1 MSAVTF
7 AQMNP
12 YEAIGVVSGI
22 LSVYLL
28 ARERIWGWPVGL
40 VNVALFIVVFY
51 QARLYADA
59 ALQVVYVAL
68 CLYGWNVWIRGGSG
82 TGGLAPSHAPRWAL
96 LSAMALGV
104 ASSLAIGTA
113 IGWHTDASL
122 PWVDASTTSFSLVA
136 QWMQTRK
143 WIENW
148 WLWIVVDIVYVGMYV
163 MKALYLTAGLYL
175 VFVALA
181 GIGLLEWRR
190 SLSRERP
197 VPSRS
202 S

>member
-1 MSAVTF
+1 
-7 AQMNP
+7 MNP
-12 YEAIGVVSGI
+12 YEAIGVLSGI
-22 LSVYLL
+22 VSVYLL
-28 ARERIWGWPVGL
+28 ARERVWGWPVGL

-59 ALQVVYVAL
+59 ALQVVYVVL

-82 TGGLAPSHAPRWAL
+82 DGGLTPSRAPRRAL
-96 LSAMALGV
+96 LAAMALGV
-104 ASSLAIGTA
+104 AASVAIGAT
-113 IGWHTDASL
+113 IGRHTDASL

-148 WLWIVVDIVYVGMYV
+148 WLWIVVDVVYVGMYV

-181 GIGLLEWRR
+181 GVGLVEWRK
-190 SLSRERP
+190 SLLRERS
-197 VPSRS
+197 VPLLS